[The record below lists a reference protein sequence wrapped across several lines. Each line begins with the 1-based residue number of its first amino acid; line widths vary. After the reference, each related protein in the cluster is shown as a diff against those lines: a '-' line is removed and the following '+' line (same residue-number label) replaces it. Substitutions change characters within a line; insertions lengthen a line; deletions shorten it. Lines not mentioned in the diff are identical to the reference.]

1 MATTTV
7 SYALLGGGK
16 QTIWVP
22 ATAMWPE
29 TSNGSGTLAQ
39 TDLTN
44 EPELKT
50 LEFSASTD
58 QAAQFAIT
66 MPKSWNEGTGITYQ
80 PYWTNIAA
88 SPNTGKVV
96 WKLQSVS
103 FADGNNLNTLFGTA
117 VATAFKASGSTQYDL
132 MVSAES
138 GTVTPGGSPAADELI
153 FFRIIRDAIHSDT
166 PVCTDAVQLLGVKVY
181 FTTDIGGDN

>member
-7 SYALLGGGK
+7 SYGLLDGSK

-29 TSNGSGTLAQ
+29 TSDGSGSLVQ
-39 TDLTN
+39 TDMGN
-44 EPELKT
+44 GPELKT
-50 LEFSASTD
+50 LEFGAVIDSG
-58 QAAQFAIT
+58 AQFSIT
-66 MPKSWNEGTGITYQ
+66 MPKSWNESSGITYQ

-138 GTVTPGGSPAADELI
+138 DTVTPGGSPAADELI
-153 FFRIIRDAIHSDT
+153 FFRILRDADNVLDT
-166 PVCTDAVQLLGVKVY
+166 CTDAVQLLGVKVY

>member
-7 SYALLGGGK
+7 SYGLLGGGK

-29 TSNGSGTLAQ
+29 TSNGSGALVQ
-39 TDLTN
+39 TALVN

-50 LEFSASTD
+50 LEFDASTD

-66 MPKSWNEGTGITYQ
+66 MPKSWNESTGITYQ
-80 PYWTNIAA
+80 PYWTNLAV
-88 SPNTGKVV
+88 SPNTGNVI
-96 WKLQSVS
+96 WNLQSVS

-117 VATAFKASGSTQYDL
+117 IATTAKASGSTQYDL

-138 GTVTPGGSPAADELI
+138 GTVTPAGSPAADELI
-153 FFRIIRDAIHSDT
+153 FFRILRDADNGSDT
-166 PVCTDAVQLLGVKVY
+166 CTDPVQLLGVKLF